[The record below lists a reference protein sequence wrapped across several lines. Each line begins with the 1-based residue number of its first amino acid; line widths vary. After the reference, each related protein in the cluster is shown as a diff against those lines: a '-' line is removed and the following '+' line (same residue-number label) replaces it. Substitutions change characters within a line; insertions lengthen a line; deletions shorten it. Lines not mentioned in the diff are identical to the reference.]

1 MPDRHKKKEVKAYL
15 YPYVIEWYMEQGG
28 GQSFTEALNNLAK
41 KMGCTPKEGD
51 VPKEDKPCSE
61 ISLSSKKLTTCL
73 GATA

>member
-1 MPDRHKKKEVKAYL
+1 
-15 YPYVIEWYMEQGG
+15 MEQGG

-51 VPKEDKPCSE
+51 IPKEDKPCSE